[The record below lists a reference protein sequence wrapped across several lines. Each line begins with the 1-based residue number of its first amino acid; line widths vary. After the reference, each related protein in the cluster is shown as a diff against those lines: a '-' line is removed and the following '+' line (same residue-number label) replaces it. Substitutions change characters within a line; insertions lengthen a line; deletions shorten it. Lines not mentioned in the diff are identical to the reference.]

1 MNALIVTALSVAL
14 VGAPVTGPDT
24 ETVVFDLA
32 LRAVVHRTS
41 RARLAV
47 PSPSA
52 DLSKMWAHAAAPG
65 TSTAHLRTRS
75 LAYARPDTVEAF
87 IRESSRSQLLP
98 KALGRLKAYRL
109 VSAGRF
115 AEAERT
121 FAWDRFARDENVDS
135 AGAARVSAIGF
146 NEARTEALVFVGYG
160 STTWFVLLKLGDSGW
175 AASYTDLIAEA

>member
-1 MNALIVTALSVAL
+1 MNALIAIALSVAL
-14 VGAPVTGPDT
+14 AGGVMTGPDA
-24 ETVVFDLA
+24 ETVVYDLA

-65 TSTAHLRTRS
+65 SSTADLRTRS
-75 LAYARPDTVEAF
+75 LAYAAPDTVAAF
-87 IRESSRSQLLP
+87 IRDSSRSQRLP

-115 AEAERT
+115 TEAERT

-146 NEARTEALVFVGYG
+146 NETRTEALVFVGDG
-160 STTWFVLLKLGDSGW
+160 FHDLVRPAQAGRLGVGC
-175 AASYTDLIAEA
+175 